1 MAEGDE
7 KVRKKEEEC
16 KRRIGE
22 AETQEGEREAARILE
37 KDDKEA
43 EMAQRERKVKDKEAE
58 AAQRERGLSRIVV
71 RAGGDAEAIRERA
84 RKWARVVEEEWGEN
98 EEWYKKNDAWCAG
111 WVEGKAE
118 REEREEERRRRRG

>member
-58 AAQRERGLSRIVV
+58 VAQRERELSSFVV
-71 RAGGDAEAIRERA
+71 RAGGDAEAMREKA
-84 RKWARVVEEEWGEN
+84 RKLARMVEKEWEN

>member
-1 MAEGDE
+1 M
-7 KVRKKEEEC
+7 
-16 KRRIGE
+16 
-22 AETQEGEREAARILE
+22 E

-58 AAQRERGLSRIVV
+58 VAQRERGLSRIVV